1 MVNQKGN
8 DNNNNN
14 NSNNNKAQDKCVLCG
29 KPLAKTQAKE
39 GDGKEENIKIVDEI
53 IDGSHYLFDTKD
65 CATIFKKF
73 GGVYGSNFYE
83 DICEIS

>member
-1 MVNQKGN
+1 MVDEEG
-8 DNNNNN
+8 DD
-14 NSNNNKAQDKCVLCG
+14 SKAQDKCALCG
-29 KPLAKTQAKE
+29 KPLVKAKVRQVESKE
-39 GDGKEENIKIVDEI
+39 VNFMVVDEI

-83 DICEIS
+83 DICKTS

>member
-1 MVNQKGN
+1 MVEEEENY
-8 DNNNNN
+8 
-14 NSNNNKAQDKCVLCG
+14 NKAQDKCALCG
-29 KPLAKTQAKE
+29 KPLAKAQVRE
-39 GDGKEENIKIVDEI
+39 GEGKEENITLVDEI

-73 GGVYGSNFYE
+73 GVVYGSNFYE

>member
-8 DNNNNN
+8 DNNK
-14 NSNNNKAQDKCVLCG
+14 SNNKAQDKCALCG
-29 KPLAKTQAKE
+29 KPLAKAQARE
-39 GDGKEENIKIVDEI
+39 GDGKEENIKIIDEI

>member
-1 MVNQKGN
+1 MVDEEG
-8 DNNNNN
+8 DDI
-14 NSNNNKAQDKCVLCG
+14 KAQAKCALCG
-29 KPLAKTQAKE
+29 KPLVKAKVRQVESKE
-39 GDGKEENIKIVDEI
+39 VYFMVVDEV

-83 DICEIS
+83 DICETS

>member
-8 DNNNNN
+8 DNNNN
-14 NSNNNKAQDKCVLCG
+14 SNNKAQDKCALCG
-29 KPLAKTQAKE
+29 KPLAKTQARE
-39 GDGKEENIKIVDEI
+39 GDGIEENFNIIDEI
-53 IDGSHYLFDTKD
+53 IDSSHYLFDTKD